1 VGLKSKGES
10 GATVARPAFDSD
22 GYLNWEIPEFGL
34 VLRLRRSAL
43 EEARQRSVAALKSL
57 PRRGVETGGVL
68 VGYVAP
74 GLIEVDEFREVLCA
88 HLFGPSY
95 RLTDEETLGLFSDSG
110 GEPARPVAFWRSNL
124 RDQSVPD
131 AHDTAVAREGAAP
144 DLILLLQP
152 GLEGEMKLVC
162 CVLGADGIW
171 KASEAPSVIGPE
183 AKAASLATAAA
194 WAPERASASARH
206 TGLPGT
212 LWWVGAAVLALILA
226 ALAFAILRSPGVPKQ
241 AADPYVDLGF
251 RAERAGP
258 DIRLTWNGRL
268 PVIAS
273 AYGGTLRINDGG
285 LYRSVDL
292 NAAQTRSGSLVYSPQ
307 SDDIEFRLEIY
318 GDQNRSYGEGTRVI
332 LPAKR

>member
-1 VGLKSKGES
+1 
-10 GATVARPAFDSD
+10 VARPAFDSHA
-22 GYLNWEIPEFGL
+22 YLDWEIPEFGL

-68 VGYVAP
+68 IGYVAP
-74 GLIEVDEFREVLCA
+74 GLIEVDEFREVHCA

-95 RLTDEETLGLFSDSG
+95 RLTEEETAGLFSDGG
-110 GEPARPVAFWRSNL
+110 GEPARPIALWRSNL

-144 DLILLLQP
+144 DLILLLHP
-152 GLEGEMKLVC
+152 SLEGDLRLVC

-171 KASEAPSVIGPE
+171 KAAEAP
-183 AKAASLATAAA
+183 AAIQPDAQAAATAAA
-194 WAPERASASARH
+194 SWAPERTDAAGKRIGRSRAV
-206 TGLPGT
+206 
-212 LWWVGAAVLALILA
+212 WWIGAALLFVVLLV
-226 ALAFAILRSPGVPKQ
+226 AFAFTALRSRGAAQKP
-241 AADPYVDLGF
+241 ADPYVDLGF
-251 RAERAGP
+251 RAERAGL

-268 PVIAS
+268 PVVAS

-292 NAAQTRSGSLVYSPQ
+292 SAAQTRSGSLVYSPQ
-307 SDDIEFRLEIY
+307 SDDVEFRLEIY
-318 GDQNRSYGEGTRVI
+318 GDHNRSYGEGTRVI